1 MSDISTSGT
10 YPYAFITKGTEDN
23 TMTEKES
30 QNQVWIGIKKDIE
43 KLEKKFTDHMT
54 DFQLIFE
61 AIDKI
66 HERLG
71 YLEHP
76 RIEVGLEEKAKSHTD
91 QFVETIRELQK
102 SFFISDKSP
111 SSLLADGIMSY
122 SST

>member
-1 MSDISTSGT
+1 
-10 YPYAFITKGTEDN
+10 
-23 TMTEKES
+23 MTEKES

-102 SFFISDKSP
+102 SSP
-111 SSLLADGIMSY
+111 LLKKLIEEADNKRLGEKPYHPMLY
-122 SST
+122 S